1 MEVLRPGDKIGRA
14 AFPIFLYWILSM
26 AFPMLLTAVSGVGF
40 LEPGRKMWFL
50 TAENFL
56 MLPVFWLLYR
66 RDRNAYKRGDE
77 GKGNDLGGRSLRGWK
92 DLVLA
97 AVGAVCISRGVNYFL
112 ALTFLPQVFPG
123 YREVSEGISQCGFL
137 SRMAAVVVSAPLL
150 EEVLMR
156 GLVYGRLKE
165 ALGEPRKAI
174 VISGLMFGMFHGNVV
189 QGIYAFAVGLF
200 FAQVYEA
207 GKTLFLPVLAHMA
220 VNAVSLLEAQTG
232 WLEGL
237 GRLPVAYNLVTAAF
251 LAAGMLCWRYFARK

>member
-1 MEVLRPGDKIGRA
+1 
-14 AFPIFLYWILSM
+14 
-26 AFPMLLTAVSGVGF
+26 
-40 LEPGRKMWFL
+40 MW
-50 TAENFL
+50 
-56 MLPVFWLLYR
+56 
-66 RDRNAYKRGDE
+66 
-77 GKGNDLGGRSLRGWK
+77 GWK

-123 YREVSEGISQCGFL
+123 YRAVSEGISQCGLL
-137 SRMAAVVVSAPLL
+137 SRIAAVVVSAPLL

-165 ALGEPRKAI
+165 ALGEPRKAM
-174 VISGLMFGMFHGNVV
+174 VISGLIFGMFHGNVV

-232 WLEGL
+232 WMQGL